1 MSKLK
6 CKTFS
11 AFLKLHQI
19 KSTDNSSKNITHT
32 RIGGKDKDGNQIW
45 GGKYHVPDEKMDIFN
60 SIPIK
65 WKGLYIAEN

>member
-6 CKTFS
+6 CKTFP

-19 KSTDNSSKNITHT
+19 KSTDKGLKNITHT

-45 GGKYHVPDEKMDIFN
+45 GGKYHIPDENMKQFWN
-60 SIPIK
+60 
-65 WKGLYIAEN
+65 LYYKYVFK